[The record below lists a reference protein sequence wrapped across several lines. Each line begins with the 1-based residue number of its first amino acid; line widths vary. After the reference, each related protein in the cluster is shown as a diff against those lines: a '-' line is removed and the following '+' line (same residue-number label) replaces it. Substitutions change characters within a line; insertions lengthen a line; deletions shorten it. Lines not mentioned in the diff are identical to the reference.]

1 MIRTNLST
9 RPFYNARP
17 VQLILVG
24 VGLVAVAATVFN
36 VTRVVQLSGRDTR
49 LATQASRDEASA
61 ADLRRSAARDRATVD
76 PKTLDRASTEA
87 REANEL
93 IDRRTFSWTDLFNRL
108 ENTLPNDVRITAV
121 QPKIDPKHGF
131 VLTIVV
137 VAKSVDDVNQFLE
150 NLDKTGAFF
159 EVQAPDNRIDDLGQL
174 QATLK
179 VVYKPA
185 PVRAAE
191 GSER

>member
-1 MIRTNLST
+1 
-9 RPFYNARP
+9 
-17 VQLILVG
+17 
-24 VGLVAVAATVFN
+24 
-36 VTRVVQLSGRDTR
+36 
-49 LATQASRDEASA
+49 
-61 ADLRRSAARDRATVD
+61 
-76 PKTLDRASTEA
+76 
-87 REANEL
+87 
-93 IDRRTFSWTDLFNRL
+93 
-108 ENTLPNDVRITAV
+108 
-121 QPKIDPKHGF
+121 